1 MVDNRRNGYFG
12 SEVLP
17 PVLAAERECVAQL
30 AQGHGGTERMKRIE
44 EELGAVLLNRGAGA
58 NLHRGAAVFVV
69 KFAPN
74 QGAGFVKYQ
83 QF

>member
-1 MVDNRRNGYFG
+1 M
-12 SEVLP
+12 
-17 PVLAAERECVAQL
+17 
-30 AQGHGGTERMKRIE
+30 
-44 EELGAVLLNRGAGA
+44 LLNRGAGA

-83 QF
+83 QFYFVDQQVFPASVLQNEIKVQVLRGVAPVDVHPVRI